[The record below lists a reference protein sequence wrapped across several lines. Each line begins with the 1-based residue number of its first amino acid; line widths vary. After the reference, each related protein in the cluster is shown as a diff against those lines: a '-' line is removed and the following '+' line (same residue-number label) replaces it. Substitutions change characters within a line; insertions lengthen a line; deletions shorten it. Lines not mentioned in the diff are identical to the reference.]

1 MGARWRGAKE
11 GVEWGQK
18 ETALGDVCTLP
29 WADDVLLSCTLE
41 TRMVLQTNVTP
52 INSI

>member
-1 MGARWRGAKE
+1 MEGGKGGGGMGPERDF
-11 GVEWGQK
+11 
-18 ETALGDVCTLP
+18 ALGDVCTLP